1 MHVRICAPR
10 NEVQHLYLNRTGY
23 YSLNV
28 MITINRISG
37 SLTPDTQ
44 VLIMIPIYGMY
55 IKLFLGDAG
64 YPLGRI
70 IMTPFR
76 NTVDG
81 SPQRNYNK
89 IYAKARNSIE
99 RTIGVLKSKFR
110 CSARG
115 LHYAPEKAMQIV
127 NACCALHNNSQHFK
141 VQFPDTILSTDNQQE
156 STPVENN
163 SASNGEA
170 ERIWNNI
177 MRSLQ

>member
-28 MITINRISG
+28 MITINRIS
-37 SLTPDTQ
+37 
-44 VLIMIPIYGMY
+44 
-55 IKLFLGDAG
+55 GDAG